1 VPAKDEVD
9 YEQMKAQMEQLS
21 SKKSSSK
28 TNILEQQQ
36 TIVQQ
41 QTVVQQQQQQQQQ
54 QQNTTTEAEGKHN
67 KHLMKYLTSD
77 GNVASLAQ
85 I

>member
-41 QTVVQQQQQQQQQ
+41 QTVVQQQQQQQ
-54 QQNTTTEAEGKHN
+54 NTTTEAEGKHN

>member
-54 QQNTTTEAEGKHN
+54 NTTTEAEGKHN

>member
-41 QTVVQQQQQQQQQ
+41 QTVVQQQQQQQQ
-54 QQNTTTEAEGKHN
+54 NTTTEAEGKHN